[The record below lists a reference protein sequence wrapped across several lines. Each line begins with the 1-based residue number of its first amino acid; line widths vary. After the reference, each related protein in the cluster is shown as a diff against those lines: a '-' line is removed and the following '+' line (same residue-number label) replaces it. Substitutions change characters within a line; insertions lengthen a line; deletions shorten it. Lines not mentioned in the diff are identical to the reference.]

1 MSEVLSQD
9 EIDALLSALNR
20 GEVNAEELKE
30 EQKKKKVRV
39 YDFRRPNKFSK
50 DQIHTLQVIY
60 ENYSRALGTYL
71 SAQLRAHI
79 SIDVL
84 SVEQLTYDEF
94 IRSIPNPTVLCIFS
108 LPPLEGNAI
117 FEINPNLGFAMLDR
131 LFGGPGYPPD
141 KIRGLTEIEETVMER
156 IAQKMLTYLEEPWSG
171 IVQIEPI
178 LERIDSNPQFTQIVS
193 PSDMVVIVS
202 LETRMGEVLGIINIC
217 VPFLVLEPVI
227 DKLNVHYYYSSSMK
241 QRSPVGTEAIRQRI
255 RDTVVPLRVVLGRT
269 VITVKDLLELNV
281 GDVVPLE
288 RGINDD
294 LEVIIGHQ
302 TKYLVRPG
310 ISSNRMSVQI
320 VKVIEEGDEKN
331 E

>member
-9 EIDALLSALNR
+9 EIDALLSALNK
-20 GEVNAEELKE
+20 GEVDADELKE
-30 EQKKKKVRV
+30 EQKKKKIRV

-71 SAQLRAHI
+71 SAQLRSHI

-131 LFGGPGYPPD
+131 LFGGPGFPPE
-141 KIRGLTEIEETVMER
+141 KIRSLTEIEETVMER
-156 IAQKMLTYLEEPWSG
+156 VAQKMLTYLEEPWSS
-171 IVQIEPI
+171 IVQWEPV

-217 VPFLVLEPVI
+217 IPFLVLEPIV
-227 DKLNVHYYYSSSMK
+227 DKLNVHFYYSSSLK
-241 QRSPVGTEAIRQRI
+241 QRSPVATDAIRHG
-255 RDTVVPLRVVLGRT
+255 LRETIIPIKVLLGRT

-281 GDVVPLE
+281 GDVVPLDRRIE
-288 RGINDD
+288 DD
-294 LEVIIGHQ
+294 MEVIIGQQ
-302 TKYLVRPG
+302 TKYLARPG
-310 ISSNRMSVQI
+310 VHNNRMAVQI
-320 VKVIEEGDEKN
+320 MKVVEEGDGDDE
-331 E
+331 